1 MLGERGA
8 NNMVRT
14 IFPYLSR
21 AIGIIAMLSFSVALA
36 SLVEAAPVPFTYVAI
51 PDIQDE
57 TDSHPDMLQSDVNW
71 LLSNQSSQNIAY
83 VGQLGDITNAS
94 GAAEFQTAH
103 NILFQLNGASGL
115 AFGTCPGDHDSVPQA
130 NGAMTNYLTSFGPT
144 NFAGQSWYGG
154 SNMNSDG
161 TAGASSYQTFQE
173 GGRSFLVLNLEYHA
187 VSPSSAELL
196 WAQGVLNAH
205 PGVPT
210 ILQTHQ
216 YLNNNGTLL
225 PGEGTG
231 MWNGLVKNNS
241 QIFMVTSGHV
251 DGTTVDSGE
260 AFTTATDAA
269 GLPVFEL
276 LSNFQS
282 INSGD
287 GLMRLYQ
294 FDEANSAI
302 HVKTYSPYDTTTPY
316 QTDAASQFDIA
327 MNFNSRLGTAVP
339 EPSTLILAAG
349 GALALFAYR
358 WLRCRK
364 AS

>member
-1 MLGERGA
+1 
-8 NNMVRT
+8 MVRT
-14 IFPYLSR
+14 ISPYLSR
-21 AIGIIAMLSFSVALA
+21 AIRIIATVSFSVALA
-36 SLVEAAPVPFTYVAI
+36 SLVQAAPVPFTYVAI

-57 TDSHPDMLQSDVNW
+57 TDSHPEMLQSDVNW
-71 LLSNQSSQNIAY
+71 LVSNQSSQNIAY

-103 NILFQLNGASGL
+103 NILFGTATQSGLSNASGL
-115 AFGTCPGDHDSVPQA
+115 AWGTCPGDHDSVPQA

-144 NFAGQSWYGG
+144 NFTGQNWYGG

-173 GGRSFLVLNLEYHA
+173 GGRTFLVLNLEYHA
-187 VSPSSAELL
+187 VTPSSAELS

-205 PGVPT
+205 PGLPT

-216 YLNNNGTLL
+216 YLNNNGALL

-231 MWNGLVKNNS
+231 MWNGLVNNNS

-269 GLPVFEL
+269 GQPVYEL
-276 LSNFQS
+276 LSNFQD

-327 MNFNSRLGTAVP
+327 MNFNARLGSAVP
-339 EPSTLILAAG
+339 EPSTLILALG
-349 GALALFAYR
+349 GAAALFTYR